1 MGHGKVLPRAVRNLA
16 WRFVGL
22 GAQQIRQDIALI
34 RRESVLVTRG
44 VEHGVALIERYGTQ
58 ILKCL
63 LDARL
68 AVGRE
73 RHQPAAGLAHLH
85 LILWRHAFQ
94 HLAARQ
100 TAIALLLRHLVQ
112 LVQLLDEP
120 LLLRGS
126 QPIEAGIVAQQ
137 PLLLIDSKS
146 PVLIQP
152 IAEMSWRSS
161 AGIRILISVSL
172 AHGRRLH
179 AIRAAILPVRRRRA
193 LAAVILRILLIGPL
207 LVLVRSLLILNLRLL
222 VLVRSLLILILRL
235 LILVRSLLILNLRLL
250 ILVRSLLVL
259 KLPLLILVLPLLVGV
274 GARRIL
280 DLAGRALL
288 RTRARTI
295 LTEPRPHGR
304 TGAEFRS
311 TLTVQASR
319 GHAEKQDRSGDR
331 RRRTHSFRVPGP
343 VHKSFSRQ

>member
-1 MGHGKVLPRAVRNLA
+1 
-16 WRFVGL
+16 
-22 GAQQIRQDIALI
+22 
-34 RRESVLVTRG
+34 
-44 VEHGVALIERYGTQ
+44 
-58 ILKCL
+58 
-63 LDARL
+63 
-68 AVGRE
+68 
-73 RHQPAAGLAHLH
+73 
-85 LILWRHAFQ
+85 
-94 HLAARQ
+94 
-100 TAIALLLRHLVQ
+100 
-112 LVQLLDEP
+112 
-120 LLLRGS
+120 
-126 QPIEAGIVAQQ
+126 
-137 PLLLIDSKS
+137 
-146 PVLIQP
+146 
-152 IAEMSWRSS
+152 
-161 AGIRILISVSL
+161 L

-207 LVLVRSLLILNLRLL
+207 LVLVLRLL

>member
-44 VEHGVALIERYGTQ
+44 VEHGVALIERHGTQ
-58 ILKCL
+58 ILKCM
-63 LDARL
+63 LDECL
-68 AVGRE
+68 AAGRE
-73 RHQPAAGLAHLH
+73 RHQAAAGLAHLH
-85 LILWRHAFQ
+85 LFLRRHAFQ

-100 TAIALLLRHLVQ
+100 AAIALRLRHLVQ

-161 AGIRILISVSL
+161 AGIRILIRVSL

-207 LVLVRSLLILNLRLL
+207 LVLVRSLLIL
-222 VLVRSLLILILRL
+222 ILRL

-259 KLPLLILVLPLLVGV
+259 ILPLLILVLPLLVGV

-319 GHAEKQDRSGDR
+319 GQAEKQDRSGDP

>member
-207 LVLVRSLLILNLRLL
+207 LVLVLRLL

>member
-44 VEHGVALIERYGTQ
+44 VEHGVALIERHGTQ
-58 ILKCL
+58 ILKCM
-63 LDARL
+63 LDECL
-68 AVGRE
+68 AAGRE
-73 RHQPAAGLAHLH
+73 RHQAAAGLAHLH
-85 LILWRHAFQ
+85 LFLRRHAFQ

-207 LVLVRSLLILNLRLL
+207 LVLVLRLL

-295 LTEPRPHGR
+295 LTETRSHGR
-304 TGAEFRS
+304 TGAKFRS

-319 GHAEKQDRSGDR
+319 GQAEKQDRSGDP

>member
-1 MGHGKVLPRAVRNLA
+1 
-16 WRFVGL
+16 
-22 GAQQIRQDIALI
+22 
-34 RRESVLVTRG
+34 
-44 VEHGVALIERYGTQ
+44 
-58 ILKCL
+58 
-63 LDARL
+63 
-68 AVGRE
+68 
-73 RHQPAAGLAHLH
+73 
-85 LILWRHAFQ
+85 
-94 HLAARQ
+94 
-100 TAIALLLRHLVQ
+100 
-112 LVQLLDEP
+112 
-120 LLLRGS
+120 
-126 QPIEAGIVAQQ
+126 
-137 PLLLIDSKS
+137 
-146 PVLIQP
+146 
-152 IAEMSWRSS
+152 
-161 AGIRILISVSL
+161 L

-259 KLPLLILVLPLLVGV
+259 ILPLLILVLPLLVGV

-295 LTEPRPHGR
+295 LTETRSHGR
-304 TGAEFRS
+304 TGAKFRS

-319 GHAEKQDRSGDR
+319 GQAEKQDRSGDP

>member
-44 VEHGVALIERYGTQ
+44 VEHGVALIERHGTQ
-58 ILKCL
+58 ILKCM
-63 LDARL
+63 LDECL
-68 AVGRE
+68 AAGRE
-73 RHQPAAGLAHLH
+73 RHQAAAGLAHLH
-85 LILWRHAFQ
+85 LFLRRHAFQ

-222 VLVRSLLILILRL
+222 VLVRSLLIL
-235 LILVRSLLILNLRLL
+235 NLRLL

-259 KLPLLILVLPLLVGV
+259 ILPLLILVLPLLVGV

-295 LTEPRPHGR
+295 LTETRSHGR
-304 TGAEFRS
+304 TGAKFRS

-319 GHAEKQDRSGDR
+319 GQAEKQDRSGDP